1 MNDTSRIC
9 GYVRVSTED
18 QSHALQ
24 VDALRGA
31 GVNIDR
37 DLFSDTISGSTMKRP
52 GLKYLLRHLRA
63 GDTLVVWKLDRL
75 GRSLTGV
82 LETIAD
88 IETMGIEIISVT
100 EGFDTKTPFGRAMMQ
115 IILVFAE
122 MERNMIAERTKAGMK
137 AKRDADPSWRPGR
150 KHTVLDYPKR
160 LERFHD
166 LFNASF
172 LHEDGSRM
180 SLRQICYELQEADPK
195 APISD
200 RTNWFSNWKRVN
212 FKGYHPQKDENLNLN
227 DDEQ

>member
-24 VDALRGA
+24 VDALRKA
-31 GVNIDR
+31 GVNVDR
-37 DLFSDTISGSTMKRP
+37 DLFSDTISGATMKRP
-52 GLKYLLRHLRA
+52 GLRHLIRHMRG

-82 LETIAD
+82 LETISE
-88 IETMGIEIISVT
+88 IEAAGIEIVSVT

-137 AKRDADPSWRPGR
+137 AKKDADPTWRPGR
-150 KHTVLDYPKR
+150 KHSVLDYPRR
-160 LERFHD
+160 LERFHELFD
-166 LFNASF
+166 LSF
-172 LHEDGSRM
+172 KHEGGAPM
-180 SLRQICYELQEADPK
+180 TLKEVCYELQEADPK
-195 APISD
+195 QPIAKGTS
-200 RTNWFSNWKRVN
+200 WFSNWKRDN
-212 FKGYHPQKDENLNLN
+212 FKGYSPRSDEKLDL